1 MEIFSISCLVII
13 LFGIQHLLNWFWRKN
28 YKEDNLTVL
37 GAMLT
42 LLSFLLSAGIIH
54 QIIIWGKN
62 LV

>member
-1 MEIFSISCLVII
+1 MEVFSIVCLVVI

-28 YKEDNLTVL
+28 YKEEGLIPI
-37 GAMLT
+37 GIMLT
-42 LLSFLLSAGIIH
+42 LLSLIISGAIIH